1 MSNSIEAEYGD
12 KYRDYEGV
20 LELIEIVR
28 ENIVLT
34 DYHSQIDWYNIFDS
48 DFQIAIKKKKKKK
61 KPNIFKRMF
70 GLILRNSPVGEF
82 LFTSILI
89 CFAFTVYI

>member
-70 GLILRNSPVGEF
+70 G
-82 LFTSILI
+82 
-89 CFAFTVYI
+89 